1 MKLHVIIY
9 LSLLLFA
16 GSGCSDFLDVQ
27 PKDKQSEEQLFAT
40 RGGFYTAVNG
50 IYNKLA
56 GSTLYGKNL
65 TYEMIDILAFRYTP
79 LSVNK
84 YYTALVK
91 PDYTDE
97 TVEAN
102 LSSIWSSAYATI
114 LNCNVLLKNLEIST
128 GVLNE
133 QEKKVLTGEALALRA
148 FLHLDMLRLF
158 GPVYVKNPS
167 AEAIPYN
174 ESDKVSALPI
184 LAADTVMG
192 RVLRDINAAEQLL
205 KGNDPVIEQ
214 GAMASLEED
223 QEVYLRYRQLRFNY
237 YAVLALKARG
247 ICMQGIKQMH

>member
-9 LSLLLFA
+9 LSLLLFL

-56 GSTLYGKNL
+56 SSSLYGKNL

-102 LSSIWSSAYATI
+102 LSNIWSSAYSTI
-114 LNCNVLLKNLEIST
+114 LNCNVLLKNLKIST

-158 GPVYVKNPS
+158 GPVYVKDPS

-174 ESDKVSALPI
+174 ESDKV
-184 LAADTVMG
+184 
-192 RVLRDINAAEQLL
+192 
-205 KGNDPVIEQ
+205 
-214 GAMASLEED
+214 
-223 QEVYLRYRQLRFNY
+223 
-237 YAVLALKARG
+237 
-247 ICMQGIKQMH
+247 